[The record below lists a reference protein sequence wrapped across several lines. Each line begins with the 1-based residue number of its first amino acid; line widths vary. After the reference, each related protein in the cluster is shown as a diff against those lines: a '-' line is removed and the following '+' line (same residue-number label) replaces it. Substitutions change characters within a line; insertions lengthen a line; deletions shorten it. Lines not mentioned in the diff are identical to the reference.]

1 MQSTA
6 SVESAGGTDAVSDEG
21 DGAEAD
27 GASAG
32 GETRLS
38 VINPAVGEVIT
49 EGEVTLVEST
59 FTDTG
64 GVAMEI
70 AQVGAEEPDAEP
82 ATVEISADGTQQAIS
97 SPTGGTAL
105 ATTSETGVVIAMDED
120 SMQESI
126 DNLEPGDEQPMV
138 ATDGS
143 SVVASTGADGET
155 EFLDADGLPATKEDG
170 TEYTAEDMAAMVVA
184 FGGE

>member
-6 SVESAGGTDAVSDEG
+6 SNESAGGTDAVSDEG

-27 GASAG
+27 GASAS

-70 AQVGAEEPDAEP
+70 AQVGACLLY
-82 ATVEISADGTQQAIS
+82 TSAA
-97 SPTGGTAL
+97 A
-105 ATTSETGVVIAMDED
+105 DE
-120 SMQESI
+120 
-126 DNLEPGDEQPMV
+126 
-138 ATDGS
+138 
-143 SVVASTGADGET
+143 
-155 EFLDADGLPATKEDG
+155 
-170 TEYTAEDMAAMVVA
+170 
-184 FGGE
+184 